1 MEGLK
6 VTSGNQGPN
15 SSPGRK
21 RAGEAITS
29 LWGKTGPV
37 GDRVQGPQDH
47 IRWATASGARGHS
60 MGLRIHGRSLRVGGI
75 TQNCSEEGTIM
86 GDTERGVGILL
97 FLRFIFCPLRPKDQ
111 RLRLNP
117 GCTIDQPEGVGQET

>member
-37 GDRVQGPQDH
+37 GDRVQGPKYH

-60 MGLRIHGRSLRVGGI
+60 MGLRIHGRSPRVGGI
-75 TQNCSEEGTIM
+75 TQNCSEEGKI
-86 GDTERGVGILL
+86 RGTQKGGWGYYSSSASSSVL
-97 FLRFIFCPLRPKDQ
+97 
-111 RLRLNP
+111 
-117 GCTIDQPEGVGQET
+117 